1 MAVQGFDYIIVGAG
15 SAGCVVANRLSA
27 DPACRVLLLEAG
39 GSDRNFWLKLPVG
52 YYRTIY
58 NERFS
63 RLFKTEPSETT
74 GGRSIVWPRGRVLGG
89 SSSINGL
96 IFIRGQHEDFDDWER
111 LGANGWNHRDLLP
124 YFRRYERYRGGES
137 QYHGALGEF
146 EVSDLRNDNPASKSV
161 GRSRRRI
168 WAAAQSRLQ
177 RCNDV
182 RRRRLPTRDWEALA
196 HQFGIGIPAAGR
208 ASAEPDGHRRCAGF
222 QSDVSGKRCQW
233 CRVDQGHTDI

>member
-1 MAVQGFDYIIVGAG
+1 MERSSWATSLVSGSRLTCRDRTVPDAGRDRHRSGYDYIIVGAG

-63 RLFKTEPSETT
+63 RLFRTEPAEGS
-74 GGRSIVWPRGRVLGG
+74 GGRAIVWPRGRVLGG

-111 LGANGWNHRDLLP
+111 LGADGWSYRDLLP
-124 YFRRYERYRGGES
+124 YFRRYERYQGGES
-137 QYHGALGEF
+137 QYHGGLGEF
-146 EVSDLRNDNPASKSV
+146 EVSDLRNGNRGSSGM
-161 GRSRRRI
+161 GRGRRRI
-168 WAAAQSRLQ
+168 RPATQS
-177 RCNDV
+177 
-182 RRRRLPTRDWEALA
+182 
-196 HQFGIGIPAAGR
+196 
-208 ASAEPDGHRRCAGF
+208 
-222 QSDVSGKRCQW
+222 
-233 CRVDQGHTDI
+233 